1 MRVTTRT
8 NQSPVGRIFGSII
21 MVIMGIALVMVSSY
35 MTKQGAAVNYSAI
48 ELPSIREMIPVIV
61 CLRQDLR
68 MVSDHTA

>member
-48 ELPSIREMIPVIV
+48 ELPSIREMIPFIV
-61 CLRQDLR
+61 CLRQGLCV
-68 MVSDHTA
+68 VSDHTA